1 MAPLLKLEVYGA
13 REIVQWLKCLAINM
27 KTRVLRTHAK
37 LSRDGSLPI
46 LLVRRWS
53 LQSMLPNKT

>member
-1 MAPLLKLEVYGA
+1 M
-13 REIVQWLKCLAINM
+13 VQWLKCLAINM